1 MTDFTLI
8 KDLIINNNEKLY
20 LHLKKLKCDFYLN
33 NFIHKLLIGLF
44 LDGIS
49 DIYQLIIW
57 DSFILEGDIILFK
70 AVYGII
76 KIISKDILETNEIE
90 EIYNI
95 FQKKIYQYDNTVK
108 LIYFLIFKKY
118 DFDHEEINNYRKIIL
133 PQIIK
138 EIKNNNCINEL
149 NEEEDLECDLDW
161 PFCLKDY
168 NYRSEIIEFICL
180 RQLEKPIIIEDYYNN
195 CFPYEKNKEK
205 KEKDEIDYYSET
217 CIQRRKHICD
227 SQIESIKSILRERN
241 KDEFN
246 ILLYQSQRKKTY
258 TSYSSSLSGRI
269 TQHKNNTNFN
279 KIIIGVEKENIIHMS
294 KQKIEEIDKDIEN
307 IFD

>member
-20 LHLKKLKCDFYLN
+20 LHLKKLKCDFYLY

-108 LIYFLIFKKY
+108 LIYFLIFK
-118 DFDHEEINNYRKIIL
+118 N
-133 PQIIK
+133 
-138 EIKNNNCINEL
+138 
-149 NEEEDLECDLDW
+149 
-161 PFCLKDY
+161 
-168 NYRSEIIEFICL
+168 
-180 RQLEKPIIIEDYYNN
+180 
-195 CFPYEKNKEK
+195 
-205 KEKDEIDYYSET
+205 
-217 CIQRRKHICD
+217 
-227 SQIESIKSILRERN
+227 
-241 KDEFN
+241 
-246 ILLYQSQRKKTY
+246 
-258 TSYSSSLSGRI
+258 
-269 TQHKNNTNFN
+269 
-279 KIIIGVEKENIIHMS
+279 
-294 KQKIEEIDKDIEN
+294 
-307 IFD
+307 